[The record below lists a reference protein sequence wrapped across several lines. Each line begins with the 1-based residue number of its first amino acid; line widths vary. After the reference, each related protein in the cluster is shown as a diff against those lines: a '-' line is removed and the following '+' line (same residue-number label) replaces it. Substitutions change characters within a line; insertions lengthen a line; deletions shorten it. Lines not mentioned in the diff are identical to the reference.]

1 MRSITKDSALI
12 IIDVQQAFDDPSW
25 GTRNNP
31 DAEENAGRL
40 LDAWREAGLPVVH
53 VRHMSK
59 RPGSLL
65 APGTPGNQIKPRV
78 RPRDGEPVIE
88 KNVNSAFI
96 GTNLKELLDQQGI
109 RSLVATGLTTNHCVS
124 TTVRMAGNF
133 GYDTVIVSDACAT
146 FDTTTPEGK
155 TIPAEVMHEVG
166 LAELRGEFAEVM
178 TTEELLR
185 AMPSSRHWPGQKSK

>member
-1 MRSITKDSALI
+1 MRSITKDTALI
-12 IIDVQQAFDDPSW
+12 IIDVQQAFNDESW
-25 GTRNNP
+25 GKRNNA

-40 LDAWREAGLPVVH
+40 LDAWRAAGLPVFH

-59 RPGSLL
+59 QPGSLL
-65 APGTPGNQIKPRV
+65 APGTPGNEIHPRV
-78 RPRDGEPVIE
+78 SPRDGEPVIE
-88 KNVNSAFI
+88 KDVNSAFI
-96 GTNLKELLDQQGI
+96 GTNLKQLLDEQGI

-146 FDTTTPEGK
+146 FDATTPEGK

-185 AMPSSRHWPGQKSK
+185 AIR

>member
-1 MRSITKDSALI
+1 MGPITKDTALI

-25 GTRNNP
+25 GKRNNP

-40 LDAWREAGLPVVH
+40 LDAWREVGLPVIH
-53 VRHMSK
+53 VRHTSK
-59 RPGSLL
+59 HPGSLL
-65 APGTPGNQIKPRV
+65 APGAPGNEIKPRV

-96 GTNLKELLDQQGI
+96 GTNLQQLLDEQGI

-133 GYDTVIVSDACAT
+133 GYDTVVVSDACAT

-166 LAELRGEFAEVM
+166 LAELRGEFAAVV

-185 AMPSSRHWPGQKSK
+185 AMAG